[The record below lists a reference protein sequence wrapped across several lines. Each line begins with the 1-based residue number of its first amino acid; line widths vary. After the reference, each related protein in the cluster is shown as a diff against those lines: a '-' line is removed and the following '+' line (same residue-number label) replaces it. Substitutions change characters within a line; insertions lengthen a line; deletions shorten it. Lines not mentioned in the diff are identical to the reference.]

1 MKVAL
6 IQMNSQED
14 KAANLE
20 QARRLIEHAV
30 AEEGPDADTV
40 PNRG

>member
-14 KAANLE
+14 KAANL
-20 QARRLIEHAV
+20 QAAERLVSEA
-30 AEEGPDADTV
+30 AEVERPDLIV
-40 PNRG
+40 LP